1 MQTPSL
7 NPNGR
12 NNNNKKAPF
21 SRAGRYLYPCL
32 QRKQDGSFFPSTFP
46 ATIFPWVFMRFFFIS
61 TCYNTRQTLAH
72 LDTLSSL
79 SSGWFYLPTINRRN
93 ILCICSRQNYISFPW
108 MPQLANCIK
117 EGKVIW
123 EKSKCMRYYAKV
135 ACWLSTHKWML
146 RGKQESFLSG
156 FLL

>member
-1 MQTPSL
+1 MAETTTTKKHPSAEL
-7 NPNGR
+7 GDTYILVFR
-12 NNNNKKAPF
+12 E
-21 SRAGRYLYPCL
+21 SRMAL
-32 QRKQDGSFFPSTFP
+32 FFPLLFP
-46 ATIFPWVFMRFFFIS
+46 LPFFLGSSWDFFFIS
-61 TCYNTRQTLAH
+61 TSYNTRHQTLAH

-79 SSGWFYLPTINRRN
+79 SPLGWFYLPTINRRN

-117 EGKVIW
+117 EGEVIW
-123 EKSKCMRYYAKV
+123 EKNKCMRYYAKV
-135 ACWLSTHKWML
+135 ACWRSTGKWML